1 MSQSAPPKIGG
12 ANRKS
17 CLKLSS
23 PFLIRVDEACVV
35 ARFTSRGGRLADGKV
50 TSVICGG
57 S

>member
-12 ANRKS
+12 ANQKS
-17 CLKLSS
+17 CLKLFS
-23 PFLIRVDEACVV
+23 PFSLCVDEACVV

-50 TSVICGG
+50 TGVICGG